1 MSRHP
6 AASQPVC
13 KQGHTEMKADI
24 INITGMLGRFCT
36 SAWPDL
42 IRQPRQTVKMTN
54 FGMAGHMPVA
64 FFG

>member
-1 MSRHP
+1 
-6 AASQPVC
+6 
-13 KQGHTEMKADI
+13 MKADI